1 MAISNIPPRTID
13 ALDRYV
19 EHRIPTGGFLQ
30 AVLENDLFAAMG
42 KADVYNRQSLFDIV
56 EYIYNELPRACW
68 GSPDAVKAWLEVK

>member
-68 GSPDAVKAWLEVK
+68 GSPDAVETWLEGK